1 MKIRIILSAII
12 ILILAG
18 CKKGNDSIN
27 NALLQDGPLSDQL
40 GKRVY
45 LGKNRY
51 VGSTPVWGRNSD
63 ELFINASSEILRV
76 DMAASKIEVINNSG
90 GVAAGKTNEN
100 SGVLFMANIN
110 NQPGYYLYK
119 FHTNSIEKI
128 KEVPTNQGSLL
139 HISGNNAFYYLAAAT
154 IPNPP
159 CNGYCWPIPGPF
171 VPATFYHIDLQ
182 TQQTTD
188 LRNKQFML
196 FSPDG
201 SSTILSSQLERRMY
215 LFDNNSRNITDSSD
229 LTSNAFF
236 FGLFFH
242 NGLLHSFEIDVHR
255 NIIIKNFYSGQV
267 TRQYQS
273 NLLFDGLKVSGDGT
287 KLYYIGGV
295 FNENSQKLGIYDIIA
310 NTEKI
315 IAELPYLPGGGRPFD
330 NAVLSDDNTKVVIQA
345 GNDLY
350 LKILP

>member
-1 MKIRIILSAII
+1 MI

-18 CKKGNDSIN
+18 CKKENDSTN

-45 LGKNRY
+45 LGSNRY
-51 VGSTPVWGRNSD
+51 IGSTPVWGRNSD
-63 ELFINASSEILRV
+63 ELFISASSELLRV
-76 DMAASKIEVINNSG
+76 DMAGNKIDVINNSG
-90 GVAAGKTNEN
+90 GVTGKTNEN
-100 SGVLFMANIN
+100 SGVLFLANIN
-110 NQPGYYLYK
+110 NQIGYYLYK
-119 FHTNSIEKI
+119 FQTNNFEKI
-128 KEVPTNQGSLL
+128 KDVPKNSGTRL
-139 HISGNNAFYYLAAAT
+139 HISGNNAFYYLAAAP
-154 IPNPP
+154 IPKPP
-159 CNGYCWPIPGPF
+159 CNGFCWSIPGPF
-171 VPATFYHIDLQ
+171 VPATFYHIDMQ

-201 SSTILSSQLERRMY
+201 SSAILSSQLERRMY
-215 LFDNNSRNITDSSD
+215 LFDNNSRTITDSSD

-236 FGLFFH
+236 FGLFFY
-242 NGLLHSFEIDVHR
+242 NGLLHSFEIDVYR
-255 NIIIKNFYSGQV
+255 NITIKSFYSGQV

-273 NLLFDGLKVSGDGT
+273 KLFFDGLQVSRDGT

-295 FNENSQKLGIYDIIA
+295 FNEKSQKLGLYDIIT

-315 IAELPYLPGGGRPFD
+315 IAEVPYLPGGARPFE
-330 NAVLSDDNTKVVIQA
+330 NAVLSDDNTKVVFQA

-350 LKILP
+350 VKLLP